1 MRQLRLFFCGTLA
14 SLDMRR
20 QVPKNLKASSA
31 FSKRL
36 NPRETRSTS
45 SSRQNVV
52 ASGVQV
58 ETCGPWRIAARIV
71 SKDQGSP
78 TASGKPWNAKFYKR
92 FVSGCWAVGSE
103 GGIVG
108 YWHDLMKSFNSGTDA
123 SVVRVTDTQCATG
136 SREVG
141 KMEHW

>member
-1 MRQLRLFFCGTLA
+1 MRRLCLFFCSTLT
-14 SLDMRR
+14 SLDIRR
-20 QVPKNLKASSA
+20 RLPKILKALSD
-31 FSKRL
+31 FSKIL
-36 NPRETRSTS
+36 NPQEARSTS

-58 ETCGPWRIAARIV
+58 ETCGPCRIAARIV

-123 SVVRVTDTQCATG
+123 SVVRVTDTQCAIG